1 VFERTLGEDSDII
14 GKELYT
20 FLDKSNEQMTMRPEG
35 TAGVARA
42 LLSNNLANNLPRKW
56 YYHGPMFRHE
66 RPQKGRF
73 RQVIFRIQ
81 LFSPACDT
89 R

>member
-20 FLDKSNEQMTMRPEG
+20 FQDKSGDQLTMRPEG
-35 TAGVARA
+35 TAGAARA
-42 LLSNNLANNLPRKW
+42 LLSNNLTNSLPVKW
-56 YYHGPMFRHE
+56 YYHGSMFRHE

-73 RQVIFRIQ
+73 RQVSVPI
-81 LFSPACDT
+81 
-89 R
+89 